1 MLLYTITA
9 DSITEYPSKKC
20 FLINAKLKCMVKSEK
35 VKYRDKFNIF
45 KAFPALFL
53 SGFNFIDLREY
64 GGGEDNY
71 FALFKIEGCFTDGH
85 CNIWDFDV
93 VNRYHYDVANRYD
106 DEAKEFLNKIRQL
119 YKLYSKEPDSKYTG
133 HHNLFQLIPE
143 RYLRSDEYYNMQEY
157 DGPGYKV
164 SFHASS
170 ININNLFSSNTPDR
184 KDKDVA
190 EFLDK
195 IDQLLAGK
203 SEYQFEPI
211 VVDK

>member
-1 MLLYTITA
+1 MKTKIFWGWLFIFFSFIANAKIFDTYNARMIIY
-9 DSITEYPSKKC
+9 DSTPEAPVGRMRFEITEDY
-20 FLINAKLKCMVKSEK
+20 II
-35 VKYRDKFNIF
+35 KYATLTCVRN
-45 KAFPALFL
+45 
-53 SGFNFIDLREY
+53 
-64 GGGEDNY
+64 DNVSS
-71 FALFKIEGCFTDGH
+71 CT
-85 CNIWDFDV
+85 
-93 VNRYHYDVANRYD
+93 AN
-106 DEAKEFLNKIRQL
+106 
-119 YKLYSKEPDSKYTG
+119 EPDSKYTG

-143 RYLRSDEYYNMQEY
+143 RYLTEGDRYNMQEY

-164 SFHASS
+164 SFYASS

-211 VVDK
+211 VMDK

>member
-1 MLLYTITA
+1 MKTKIFWGWLFFILSFVVNAKIFDTYNARMIIY
-9 DSITEYPSKKC
+9 DSMPEAPVGRIRLEITENY
-20 FLINAKLKCMVKSEK
+20 I
-35 VKYRDKFNIF
+35 VKYATLTCDRN
-45 KAFPALFL
+45 
-53 SGFNFIDLREY
+53 
-64 GGGEDNY
+64 DNVSS
-71 FALFKIEGCFTDGH
+71 CT
-85 CNIWDFDV
+85 
-93 VNRYHYDVANRYD
+93 VN
-106 DEAKEFLNKIRQL
+106 
-119 YKLYSKEPDSKYTG
+119 EPDSKYTG

-164 SFHASS
+164 SFYASS

-211 VVDK
+211 VMDK

>member
-1 MLLYTITA
+1 MKTKIFWIWLLI
-9 DSITEYPSKKC
+9 
-20 FLINAKLKCMVKSEK
+20 FLSFIVNAKIFDTYNAKIIIYDSTPEVPVGRMRFEIAEDYI
-35 VKYRDKFNIF
+35 VKYATLTCIRK
-45 KAFPALFL
+45 
-53 SGFNFIDLREY
+53 
-64 GGGEDNY
+64 DNVRR
-71 FALFKIEGCFTDGH
+71 CT
-85 CNIWDFDV
+85 
-93 VNRYHYDVANRYD
+93 AN
-106 DEAKEFLNKIRQL
+106 
-119 YKLYSKEPDSKYTG
+119 EPDSKYIG

-143 RYLRSDEYYNMQEY
+143 RYLTEGDRYNMQEY

-164 SFHASS
+164 SFYASS

-211 VVDK
+211 VMDK